1 MEQPGFFAILPA
13 NVRYDNRL
21 KAQEKILYAEI
32 TALAGVPGY
41 CYATNSYFEQ
51 LYDAKTRAV
60 QGWLKH
66 LQELEYIQ
74 IQVVYGVDG
83 CPGGQRRITP
93 LTTRP
98 ADVSPAE
105 ICGGRKN
112 MRGTPAKICASP
124 PQKNAPRI
132 IQDINNTRDNN
143 ACAGAGARVEPKTVD
158 DVFTAFASGSRGLL
172 DAALDFAKFR
182 AGGKHPLTVLG
193 AERACATL
201 RRLATESRAQ
211 NAAAYMAACIN
222 QSIERGWEGL
232 FAVKDYTDP
241 PPETAPAGT
250 PPAPVRNI
258 APGED
263 ITKYL

>member
-1 MEQPGFFAILPA
+1 MSA
-13 NVRYDNRL
+13 
-21 KAQEKILYAEI
+21 
-32 TALAGVPGY
+32 
-41 CYATNSYFEQ
+41 
-51 LYDAKTRAV
+51 
-60 QGWLKH
+60 
-66 LQELEYIQ
+66 
-74 IQVVYGVDG
+74 
-83 CPGGQRRITP
+83 
-93 LTTRP
+93 
-98 ADVSPAE
+98 
-105 ICGGRKN
+105 
-112 MRGTPAKICASP
+112 
-124 PQKNAPRI
+124 RI

-143 ACAGAGARVEPKTVD
+143 AGAGARVEPKTVGD
-158 DVFTAFASGSRGLL
+158 IFTDFAAGDRALL

-201 RRLATESRAQ
+201 RRLATESSAR

-232 FAVKDYTDP
+232 FAAKDYTDP

>member
-1 MEQPGFFAILPA
+1 MSA
-13 NVRYDNRL
+13 
-21 KAQEKILYAEI
+21 
-32 TALAGVPGY
+32 
-41 CYATNSYFEQ
+41 
-51 LYDAKTRAV
+51 
-60 QGWLKH
+60 
-66 LQELEYIQ
+66 
-74 IQVVYGVDG
+74 
-83 CPGGQRRITP
+83 
-93 LTTRP
+93 
-98 ADVSPAE
+98 
-105 ICGGRKN
+105 
-112 MRGTPAKICASP
+112 
-124 PQKNAPRI
+124 RI
-132 IQDINNTRDNN
+132 IQENN

-158 DVFTAFASGSRGLL
+158 DVFTAFASGNHVLL

-211 NAAAYMAACIN
+211 NAAAYMTACIN

>member
-32 TALAGVPGY
+32 TALSNINKYCHAGNP
-41 CYATNSYFEQ
+41 YF
-51 LYDAKTRAV
+51 A
-60 QGWLKH
+60 
-66 LQELEYIQ
+66 EL
-74 IQVVYGVDG
+74 YGVDERTIRRWLNNLEKQG
-83 CPGGQRRITP
+83 YVAIEFEKQGDTQQRRIIP
-93 LTTRP
+93 LDGAAVLEMSAP
-98 ADVSPAE
+98 D
-105 ICGGRKN
+105 KN
-112 MRGTPAKICASP
+112 VRNPG
-124 PQKNAPRI
+124 QKCPDPTDKNVR
-132 IQDINNTRDNN
+132 QNNTRIIIQENN

-158 DVFTAFASGSRGLL
+158 DVFTAFASGNRVLL
-172 DAALDFAKFR
+172 DAALDFVKFR

-201 RRLATESRAQ
+201 RRLATESHAQ

-232 FAVKDYTDP
+232 FAAKDYTDP